1 MSDPFNLQRFVEAQ
15 APVYTQVTEEL
26 RAGRKRSHWMWF
38 VFPQIRGL
46 GNSDFA
52 RFYAISSREE
62 AEAYLSHPVLGP
74 RLCECAQLVNAVEGR
89 TAKEIFGYPDFL
101 KFHSSMTLFSL
112 VATDNDV
119 FVAALNKYY
128 GGQQDGP
135 TLERV

>member
-52 RFYAISSREE
+52 RFYAICSREE
-62 AEAYLSHPVLGP
+62 AEAYLNHSVLGP
-74 RLCECAQLVNAVEGR
+74 RLRECAQLVNAIEGR

-112 VATDNDV
+112 VATDKEV

-135 TLERV
+135 TVERL